1 MRSKDTDKLMY
12 NLGRIKEY
20 QPDHG
25 FGFVTVQDNNE
36 IVFFEISDF
45 PSEGGLPRKGE
56 NVKFIIVQNQGKL
69 KASQFIRLDQ
79 ALKYSF
85 KMPSS
90 KARSW
95 HDPVQENRS
104 KARKVFAWVSIL
116 VMGILAGGYYG
127 WKTFQEYQA
136 EQSFKLNLYTQ
147 QQNDIVIE
155 QRKAVGHVKQ
165 VHFSEESRAALNETT
180 STQTKTEQM
189 TVKVIDVSK
198 EKNEQALKKSEQK
211 ERPAADVRVTSDLI
225 KRSDM
230 IDESSN
236 QH

>member
-1 MRSKDTDKLMY
+1 MRSKRIGKLMY

-36 IVFFEISDF
+36 TVFFEISDF
-45 PSEGGLPRKGE
+45 PLEGGLPRKGE
-56 NVKFIIVQNQGKL
+56 NVKFIIIQNQGKL

-104 KARKVFAWVSIL
+104 KATKAFAWVSIL
-116 VMGILAGGYYG
+116 FMGTLAGGYYA
-127 WKTFQEYQA
+127 WNTFQEYQA
-136 EQSFKLNLYTQ
+136 EQSFKLDLYTQ

-155 QRKAVGHVKQ
+155 QRKAVGYVKK
-165 VHFSEESRAALNETT
+165 VHFSAESRAALNETNA
-180 STQTKTEQM
+180 TQTETTQM
-189 TVKVIDVSK
+189 TAKGIDTAK
-198 EKNEQALKKSEQK
+198 EKNQQALKKSEQK
-211 ERPAADVRVTSDLI
+211 ERPAADVRITRDLI
-225 KRSDM
+225 KRSNI
-230 IDESSN
+230 IDESG
-236 QH
+236 H